1 MYLRKLEL
9 KDFRG
14 FASLQWEVAEGEEAG
29 WHVLMGPNGAGKT
42 SVLRAI
48 AIGII
53 GPNEF
58 STLRRPF
65 TDFIRSGENVNAT
78 SIDFRLYQ
86 DNHWDFWS
94 GRGATAPAKLIR
106 GRVFLFSHS
115 EERTTG
121 HAGLGKYISRTV
133 WGSGK
138 GWFSA
143 AFGPMRR
150 FTGGSPESLRLF
162 HAFPRLARHL
172 SVFGE
177 DIALT
182 EALEWLKELRYKQI
196 ENSING
202 IKDIRLDQIREF
214 TNQDGFLPYGAKL
227 AHISSE
233 GVSFIDGN
241 GVTLPILELSDGYRA
256 VLSLTFELIR
266 QMADCYGAERLFSAD
281 KRQIVAPGVV
291 LIDEVDAH
299 LHPSW
304 QRQIGPWL
312 TKLFPQVQ
320 FIVTTHSPYVCQS
333 AVHGSVW
340 VLPAPGEEGA
350 LRRLEGEA
358 LQRVLYG
365 DVLHVLNSEAFGGQ
379 PGRSDVALAKLER
392 LTKLNRKH
400 ERGALSDV
408 ERQERADLLALLAP
422 VLDAGHA

>member
-1 MYLRKLEL
+1 MYLHSLSLRN
-9 KDFRG
+9 FRG
-14 FASLQWEVAEGEEAG
+14 FASLRWEVAAGEEAG

-42 SVLRAI
+42 SVLRGM
-48 AIGII
+48 AIGLL
-53 GPNEF
+53 GTNDF
-58 STLRRPF
+58 DVMRRDIR
-65 TDFIRSGENVNAT
+65 DFIRADCDLA
-78 SIDFRLYQ
+78 SIDLNFSA
-86 DNHWDFWS
+86 DAGWDFPIPS
-94 GRGATAPAKLIR
+94 TPFIIHRHIKLQQYSYHQSTD
-106 GRVFLFSHS
+106 GKP
-115 EERTTG
+115 EEMN
-121 HAGLGKYISRTV
+121 A
-133 WGSGK
+133 
-138 GWFSA
+138 FSA
-143 AFGPMRR
+143 GFGPMRR
-150 FTGGSPESLRLF
+150 FSGGNSDTEKLF
-162 HAFPRLARHL
+162 RSHPRPACHL
-172 SVFGE
+172 SLFGE
-177 DIALT
+177 DIALS
-182 EALEWLKELRYKQI
+182 EVLEWLKTLRFQQL
-196 ENSING
+196 ESSPDSPEG
-202 IKDIRLDQIREF
+202 MLLDLVRDF
-214 TNQDGFLPYGAKL
+214 VNQDGFLPYGAQLGEVGSKD
-227 AHISSE
+227 
-233 GVSFIDGN
+233 VSFIDGN

-266 QMADCYGAERLFSAD
+266 QMADCYGAERLFSED

-379 PGRSDVALAKLER
+379 PGRSDVALAKLDR